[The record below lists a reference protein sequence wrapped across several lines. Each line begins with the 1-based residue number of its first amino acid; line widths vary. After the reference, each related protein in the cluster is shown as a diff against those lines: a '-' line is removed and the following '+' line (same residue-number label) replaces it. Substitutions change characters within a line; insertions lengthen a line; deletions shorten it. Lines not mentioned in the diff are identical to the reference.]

1 MPRHFFITLLIL
13 CAGYP
18 SAGQFVTTK
27 TYTVADGLPT
37 HQIYQA
43 IEDNDGFLWLATSG
57 GAVRF
62 DGKHFQTFTRDNGLS
77 DNDILDILKD
87 KSGRLWTRNFLN
99 SPGYF
104 DNKKNRF
111 ITSNED
117 SLLKGINSKS
127 LLYYFTTIDQDIY
140 YIGDSGTFLFSNGNR
155 YDFKGTYPNNGK
167 SIIKR
172 IDNDYTVEIG
182 PHSFQ
187 INKLNNIYVFL
198 KKNNKIIEEK
208 LLFNYKEEYSRVTRK
223 YLNNKMYIFHS
234 FRNSQ
239 FDEYPSF
246 LTIVSNIT
254 LSPLNFDTEIMNFT
268 QNVTNFSVTPHYI
281 ITIDDDKQMKF
292 YNPRTKDIVQT
303 ISTPFLVNAVYEDK
317 NGTIWL
323 CTNNKGLI
331 KMEMPQIKRMI
342 LPNSIRNIP
351 YSHITKNKSDNL
363 LLGTKQSRVIEV
375 SKQKIINHPLV
386 HNANGYGTQKEILFA
401 NNKIFTFSDVGC
413 SIDYQ
418 EPILDKLVNSKAF
431 SKAAVKMN
439 DTIIIFGNAFNLLR
453 LNTKT
458 NEATRIDVP
467 RYRTTSIAKFDDN
480 IIYYGSLDGIHK
492 IDLANNKEVLL
503 PKKQGLL
510 QERIVGLC
518 VDTNKIVWVATAS
531 NGIFAI
537 KNDTVIGSI
546 KKQDG
551 LISNSC
557 NTMSLGKVGQL
568 AVGTNEGI
576 SMIDYTISIN
586 KPIVKNIS
594 VTDGLASNIINH
606 IFYQKDTFFVATENG
621 ISLMPASIS
630 AAEYAIPVKLIAIK
644 VNERDTTIDS
654 LYRLASNQQSIS
666 LQFAGIELKGYFD
679 HFEYLI
685 DQSPNWNRLEGTI
698 LNLQLESGDHV
709 ISVIAKDINGNKS
722 LRPLML
728 SFHIATPFW
737 KSWWFWLSI
746 AVILQAVVGVN
757 IYKRLKRKQL
767 VKKEREMASL
777 HIASLELQA
786 FTSLMNPHFMFNAL
800 NSIQHYINV
809 QDRQNANKYLTDFAS
824 LIRKNFEAALQSFIS
839 LDQELE
845 NISLYLRL
853 EKMRFQNKFSYEI
866 KIDPSVETDDW
877 MIPTMIL
884 QPLVEN
890 ALIHGLF
897 RSKKDGE
904 LIISFKI
911 EQQHLLIQL
920 SDNGI
925 GISNSRA
932 MQQNRLHN
940 SKATELIH
948 KRLAALSFF
957 SKHKLLFTNENAY
970 ADVANPGNKV
980 SLLIPSDLYDNW
992 NQLQISVKGL

>member
-1 MPRHFFITLLIL
+1 MPRHFFITLILLL

-18 SAGQFVTTK
+18 SAGQFVATK

-37 HQIYQA
+37 DQIYQA
-43 IEDNDGFLWLATSG
+43 IEDNDGFLWLSTSG

-62 DGKHFQTFTRDNGLS
+62 DGKYFQTFTRENGLS
-77 DNDILDILKD
+77 DNDVIDIMKD

-111 ITSNED
+111 ITPNED

-127 LLYYFTTIDQDIY
+127 LVYLNTTIDHDIY
-140 YIGDSGTFLFSNGNR
+140 YVADSGTFLFSNGNR
-155 YDFKGTYPNNGK
+155 YDFKGTYPNNAK

-208 LLFNYKEEYSRVTRK
+208 LLFNYKEEYSRMTRK
-223 YLNNKMYIFHS
+223 YLNNKLYIFHS

-239 FDEYPSF
+239 FHKYPSF

-254 LSPLNFDTEIMNFT
+254 LSPLNFETEIMNFT
-268 QNVTNFSVTPHYI
+268 QNVTNLSVTTHYI
-281 ITIDDDKQMKF
+281 ITIDDDKQIRIHD
-292 YNPRTKDIVQT
+292 PGTKDIVQI
-303 ISTPFLVNAVYEDK
+303 ISTPFLVNSVYEDK

-323 CTNNKGLI
+323 CTNSKGLI
-331 KMEMPQIKRMI
+331 KMEMPMITKMI
-342 LPNSIRNIP
+342 LPDSIRNIP
-351 YSHITKNKSDNL
+351 YSYITKNKSDNL

-386 HNANGYGTQKEILFA
+386 HNANRYGTQKEILFA
-401 NNKIFTFSDVGC
+401 NNKTFTFSDVGC

-418 EPILDKLVNSKAF
+418 QPILDKMINTKVV
-431 SKAAVKMN
+431 SKAAVKIN

-453 LNTKT
+453 LNAKT
-458 NEATRIDVP
+458 NEALRLNATT
-467 RYRTTSIAKFDDN
+467 YRTTCIAKFN
-480 IIYYGSLDGIHK
+480 STTIYCGSLDGIHK

-510 QERIVGLC
+510 QERIVALC

-557 NTMSLGKVGQL
+557 NTMSLGKDGQL

-576 SMIDYTISIN
+576 SMIDYNVSISQ
-586 KPIVKNIS
+586 PTVKNIS
-594 VTDGLASNIINH
+594 VTDGLASNIINS

-621 ISLMPASIS
+621 ISLIPGFIS

-644 VNERDTTIDS
+644 VNERDTTIHT

-666 LQFAGIELKGYFD
+666 LQFAGIELKGHFD
-679 HFEYLI
+679 HFEYRI
-685 DQSPNWNRLEGTI
+685 DQSPDWYRLDGNI
-698 LNLQLESGDHV
+698 LNLQLESGKHT
-709 ISVIAKDINGNKS
+709 ISVIATDINGNKS
-722 LRPLML
+722 LRPLVL

-737 KSWWFWLSI
+737 KSWWFWLLI
-746 AVILQAVVGVN
+746 AVALQAVVGFN

-767 VKKEREMASL
+767 VKKKQEMAAL

-809 QDRQNANKYLTDFAS
+809 QDRQNANKYLTDFAA
-824 LIRKNFEAALQSFIS
+824 LIRKNFEAAQQSFIS
-839 LDQELE
+839 LDQELD

-866 KIDPSVETDDW
+866 IIDPTVETDDW

-890 ALIHGLF
+890 ALIHGILL
-897 RSKKDGE
+897 SQKNGE
-904 LIISFKI
+904 LKI
-911 EQQHLLIQL
+911 ELKMEQQHLLIQL
-920 SDNGI
+920 TDNGI
-925 GISNSRA
+925 GITNSRA
-932 MQQNRLHN
+932 MKQDRQHN
-940 SKATELIH
+940 SKATELIT
-948 KRLAALSFF
+948 KRLSALGFF
-957 SKHKLLFTNENAY
+957 SKQKVVFKNEPAFD
-970 ADVANPGNKV
+970 DVANPGNKV
-980 SLLIPSDLYDNW
+980 SLLIPGDLYKNW
-992 NQLQISVKGL
+992 NRLQMGD